1 MCRCSLW
8 AAPSGPAGPPVDAEL
23 PGPRGNGGAAVTT
36 RSGPAGARGI
46 VLLSLTLVL
55 AVGAAACGGAAGPG
69 LPGATSD
76 PQSPGA
82 TSSAAPDT
90 SPGTSLAGTGP
101 GSPAPSPGASGPA
114 PSDADPFGGQDDA
127 GDVVIPDVGPL
138 PDPDEGGVPPY
149 ERTTPATGSLATG
162 PTTEFGTATI
172 GAAGGTIIAEG
183 LRIEVPAGALTSDT
197 TFEITSAPVTV
208 TGFGGIVSP
217 VTLLYDIEV
226 GGADLATPVTVTL
239 PASVPAGQTAMA
251 FSYDADAGTLTPLIP
266 LGSDATSITAG
277 ATHFSSL
284 LGAAVDAAKIPPIVD
299 SGFRPG
305 VDDWQFANHGS
316 YAAPGGH
323 CEGQSVGEIWYY
335 VIQRLGAGANPL
347 HGTYDNN
354 GAPDKTP
361 ALWQDDSDGY
371 RFASA
376 VQRSEIA
383 DAVTYSSMRNA
394 MWNAAD
400 GRPIYEA
407 FRVAVAMR
415 GEPQLIHIFTGP
427 DDRGHAMVVY
437 RVTPDWLLVADP
449 NYPGIGRRIRY
460 DSDTGRFGPFV
471 SGNSAADIAAGN
483 SRTYTRFGYVPWESA
498 TSKATL
504 SSLWGDFEGGWAG
517 DNVFPTYSLFVTTE
531 KDAAGKDVWVPLT
544 DGFALPASTE
554 TVTIQVSKLAGGAAS
569 TMRVYAGTSTVPLG
583 GWGWKQIL
591 PLEPGANLF
600 GIEIWGRTADKWK
613 YVDFVRLT
621 IERGEAPTPTPEAN
635 ERLTLTITAE
645 VPTDTEGIG
654 TCPAEV
660 YLVFSRRG
668 GDPSTF
674 QGRASL
680 SAICT
685 NREFQAID
693 TNGGTFD
700 GSTFTLPDG
709 QWTYTGTLSGNTVVI
724 TGGPPGSGTLEFT
737 LP

>member
-1 MCRCSLW
+1 M
-8 AAPSGPAGPPVDAEL
+8 
-23 PGPRGNGGAAVTT
+23 TT

-46 VLLSLTLVL
+46 VLLSLIFAL

-69 LPGATSD
+69 LPGATTG

-82 TSSAAPDT
+82 TRSTAPDT
-90 SPGTSLAGTGP
+90 SPDGASPAGT
-101 GSPAPSPGASGPA
+101 PAPSPGASGPA

-183 LRIEVPAGALTSDT
+183 LRIEVPAGALAADT
-197 TFEITSAPVTV
+197 AFQITSAPVTV

-217 VTLLYDIEV
+217 VTLIYNLEV
-226 GGADLATPVTVTL
+226 GGADFAIPVTVTL

-266 LGSDATSITAG
+266 IAQDATSITAG
-277 ATHFSSL
+277 ATHFSPI
-284 LGAAVDAAKIPPIVD
+284 LGAAVDLAKVPPIVD

-305 VDDWQFANHGS
+305 VDDWQFRNWGS
-316 YAAPGGH
+316 YVAPNGH
-323 CEGQSVGEIWYY
+323 CSGQSLTALWYY
-335 VIQRLGAGANPL
+335 VTQRLGAGASPL

-361 ALWQDDSDGY
+361 ALWEDDSDGY
-371 RFASA
+371 RLASA
-376 VQRSEIA
+376 AKVAPVS
-383 DAVTYSSMRNA
+383 DWVTFAAASSNLLGGP
-394 MWNAAD
+394 D
-400 GRPIYEA
+400 GRLVHEA
-407 FRVAVAMR
+407 LRAAIALR
-415 GEPQLIHIFTGP
+415 GEPQIVLISTADGTH
-427 DDRGHAMVVY
+427 RHAMVVY
-437 RVTPDWLLVADP
+437 RVTPEWLLVADP
-449 NYPGIGRRIRY
+449 NYPGILRRVRY
-460 DSDTGRFGPFV
+460 DPDTGTLGPFV
-471 SGNSAADIAAGN
+471 SGNSADDIAAGN
-483 SRTYTRFGYVPWESA
+483 NVTFTVFGYVPWEA
-498 TSKATL
+498 RLSKAAL
-504 SSLWGDFEGGWAG
+504 SSLWADFEGNSAG
-517 DNVFPTYSLFVTTE
+517 DNVFPAYKLYVTTE
-531 KDAAGKDVWVPLT
+531 KDAAGKDIWAPLT
-544 DGFALPASTE
+544 DGLVLPASTDKA
-554 TVTIQVSKLAGGAAS
+554 TIGVSNLAGGAAS
-569 TMRVYAGTSTVPLG
+569 TMRVYAGPSTVPLG
-583 GWGWKQIL
+583 GWRWKQIL
-591 PLEPGANLF
+591 PLEPGANAF
-600 GIEIWGRTADKWK
+600 GFDIWGKTADKWK

-668 GDPSTF
+668 GDPSSF